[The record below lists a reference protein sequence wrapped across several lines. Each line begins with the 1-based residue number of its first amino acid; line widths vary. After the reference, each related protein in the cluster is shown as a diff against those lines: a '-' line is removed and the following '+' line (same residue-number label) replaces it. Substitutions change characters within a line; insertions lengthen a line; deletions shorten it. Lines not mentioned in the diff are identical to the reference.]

1 MAVDSVPLL
10 NIINNGNDDNQIV
23 KPYSLGALTQTFAGL
38 VSELDL
44 VAVSVENSVIAGLAF
59 GIMLGMGSALETLCG
74 QAYGA
79 GRLRML
85 GVYMQRSWVILLT
98 TACLLVPIYIWS
110 PPILELFGET
120 TEISNAAGK
129 FAMWMLPK

>member
-1 MAVDSVPLL
+1 
-10 NIINNGNDDNQIV
+10 
-23 KPYSLGALTQTFAGL
+23 
-38 VSELDL
+38 
-44 VAVSVENSVIAGLAF
+44 
-59 GIMLGMGSALETLCG
+59 MGSALETLCG

-98 TACLLVPIYIWS
+98 TSCVLVPIYVWS

-120 TEISNAAGK
+120 TEISRAAGQY
-129 FAMWMLPK
+129 FAIDITYLTQFY

>member
-1 MAVDSVPLL
+1 MLSCDLLLLGIFLTLKSFVDL
-10 NIINNGNDDNQIV
+10 QW
-23 KPYSLGALTQTFAGL
+23 
-38 VSELDL
+38 
-44 VAVSVENSVIAGLAF
+44 
-59 GIMLGMGSALETLCG
+59 GMGSALETLCG

-110 PPILELFGET
+110 PPILEFAGQT
-120 TEISNAAGK
+120 TEISNLAG
-129 FAMWMLPK
+129 